1 MTTNKNIENKLEELG
16 QAIGSDESMVENVI
30 RRINSKSI
38 GTSSTLTAQNIW
50 RIILK
55 SPITKF
61 SVAAV
66 IVIAVLT
73 GIHQFNGPLNG
84 TTAAY
89 AKVKEKIR
97 NVPWIHISYTGYILD
112 EMGNKKSEEG
122 AYDTEIWYSFKS
134 QIVIQKYP
142 MGLIEYQ
149 DYANQKVHTY
159 NPVSKR
165 IVITALS
172 NTKFPLEADTPWSWL
187 ERNIQRMM
195 PFGGE
200 VTRKTGKY
208 NGQEV
213 EVFEI
218 VSTDTPGMAS
228 IRGKIFV
235 DTGTSLPIAEERI
248 YINTKIDK
256 PQRIETGTFD
266 YPEQGP
272 KDIYAFDLPSDTP
285 IVNSLP
291 LPKWWDIKQVY
302 QSHRWKAPEKYI
314 AIVTSELSILD
325 NPIEYVDICYTDGI
339 SLRQERHFLFMPGS
353 VSAQWSKQAGEFGNT
368 FDSILRSSQAYKA
381 HGQISITLYQ
391 GQYYYSSRR
400 DDIGTW
406 ERTKHKI
413 EGRQL
418 TRSDFWHTCPIRE
431 IGWPDIRGY
440 ADIVQNDYARNN
452 KLIRVEVQQR
462 EFYLNPN
469 RDYICQKKTNN
480 NQETDVIEFSRTE
493 AGKWYPKR
501 TKGRGK
507 SKTVYLET
515 DPEFPEG
522 IFDPN
527 NLPK

>member
-1 MTTNKNIENKLEELG
+1 MKSAKKLEQSIRKLTVISGDRIHDRTLQKLLRKLEKSKR
-16 QAIGSDESMVENVI
+16 QATDE
-30 RRINSKSI
+30 
-38 GTSSTLTAQNIW
+38 QPNIW
-50 RIILK
+50 RIIMK
-55 SPITKF
+55 SRITKLA
-61 SVAAV
+61 SAAV
-66 IVIAVLT
+66 IVIAVLI
-73 GIHQFNGPLNG
+73 GIHPFNSPLNG

-122 AYDTEIWYSFKS
+122 QLDTEIWYSFKS
-134 QIVIQKYP
+134 QIAIQKYP
-142 MGLIEYQ
+142 DGLIVYRNF
-149 DYANQKVHTY
+149 ANQKVHTY

-172 NTKFPLEADTPWSWL
+172 STKFPLEADTPWSWL

-200 VTRKTGKY
+200 VTRKKGKY

-218 VSTDTPGMAS
+218 VSTDTPGIAS

-235 DTGTSLPIAEERI
+235 DMSTSLPIAEERI
-248 YINTKIDK
+248 YINTKTDK
-256 PQRIETGTFD
+256 PQRIETGTFN

-272 KDIYAFDLPSDTP
+272 KDIYALGLPGDTST
-285 IVNSLP
+285 VNSLP
-291 LPKWWDIKQVY
+291 LPEWEEINRAY
-302 QSHRWKAPEKYI
+302 QAHRWKAPDRYI
-314 AIVTSELSILD
+314 VIVTSELSILG

-339 SLRQERHFLFMPGS
+339 SLRQERHFLFIQGPVG
-353 VSAQWSKQAGEFGNT
+353 VQWRKQAAEIGNT
-368 FDSILRSSQAYKA
+368 FDSILRWSQALKA
-381 HGQISITLYQ
+381 HGNISITIYK

-400 DDIGTW
+400 DDVGIW
-406 ERTKHKI
+406 ETTKHKI
-413 EGRQL
+413 KGRQL
-418 TRSDFWHTCPIRE
+418 TGSDFWNICPIADM
-431 IGWPDIRGY
+431 GWPSIRGLI
-440 ADIVQNDYARNN
+440 DIVQNDYARNN
-452 KLIRVEVQQR
+452 KLIRIEVQNS

-469 RDYICQKKTNN
+469 RDYICQKKVKN
-480 NQETDVIEFSRTE
+480 NQETDVIEFRQTE
-493 AGKWYPKR
+493 AGQWYPKK
-501 TKGRGK
+501 TKGLGT
-507 SKTVYLET
+507 SKTVYLVT